1 MAGVVIPL
9 ALLLGVSVF
18 ALAEAAAA
26 VAGRLPAII
35 PALKEHRS

>member
-1 MAGVVIPL
+1 VIPL

-26 VAGRLPAII
+26 VAERVF
-35 PALKEHRS
+35 